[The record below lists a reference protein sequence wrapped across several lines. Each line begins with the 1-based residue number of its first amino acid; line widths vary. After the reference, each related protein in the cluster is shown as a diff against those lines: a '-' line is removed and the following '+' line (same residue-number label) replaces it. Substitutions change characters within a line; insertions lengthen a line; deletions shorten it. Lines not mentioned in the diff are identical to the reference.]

1 MRTTTQNELVKGAS
15 ASRRGPAISHLLFA
29 DDCMLFGEA
38 TEKGARIL
46 KDIIQEY
53 EMCSGQCVNF
63 GKSTIFYSSN
73 TTEESKVA
81 VSTLLGVR
89 SSSSPERYLGLPNM
103 VGRRKKEAFQ
113 NLVDIIVLKID
124 GWSTRLL
131 SQGGKEIFIKAV
143 LHAIPTYA
151 MSKEEG
157 GLGFRNMAQFNI
169 SLLAK
174 QGWRLLNFLDPL
186 VAQVFK
192 AKYFPESNFL
202 NSRLGNSCSYV
213 WRSIWAAKDTL
224 EKGSIWRVGTGVKI
238 SVTEDAWIPNY
249 VNIRLS
255 SRVDNLQFDRVA
267 DLIDRNN
274 REWDRDLIVNTFP
287 ADVADLILQIP
298 LSLEPHEDFLAWRGE
313 SSGVFSVRSSYKLL
327 QSLDPTVYA
336 LQNIYRD
343 FYRKL
348 WQIEIPTKIKI
359 FIWKISWNYLTN
371 RVNMACRRLAN
382 SRICPRCGGGD
393 ESMNHLFRECP
404 VTMEMWRA
412 LINLDLSTGT
422 RSFVLHYGPYE
433 GTEIPVCMKKRRHP
447 PGQEIKI
454 NFDGAFDERSKSS
467 ASGVVVRNSSGRVL
481 ISRTTIHSGIMSA
494 FAAEAVACRQATQIT
509 LDMNIENII
518 IEGDSLSVIKKCKN
532 INQDKSLIG
541 PFIHDI
547 HRLKLRGRRF
557 EFEYIPKSANNL
569 AHILAKETLRR
580 KEESYLK
587 NGVPEYA
594 AEQARNESVREPD

>member
-1 MRTTTQNELVKGAS
+1 
-15 ASRRGPAISHLLFA
+15 
-29 DDCMLFGEA
+29 
-38 TEKGARIL
+38 
-46 KDIIQEY
+46 
-53 EMCSGQCVNF
+53 
-63 GKSTIFYSSN
+63 
-73 TTEESKVA
+73 
-81 VSTLLGVR
+81 
-89 SSSSPERYLGLPNM
+89 
-103 VGRRKKEAFQ
+103 
-113 NLVDIIVLKID
+113 
-124 GWSTRLL
+124 
-131 SQGGKEIFIKAV
+131 
-143 LHAIPTYA
+143 
-151 MSKEEG
+151 
-157 GLGFRNMAQFNI
+157 MAQFNI

-174 QGWRLLNFLDPL
+174 QGWRLFNFPDSL

-213 WRSIWAAKDTL
+213 WRNIWAARDSL
-224 EKGSIWRVGTGVKI
+224 EKGLIWRVGTGVKI
-238 SVTEDAWIPNY
+238 LVTEDAWIPNY
-249 VNIRLS
+249 VNIKLM
-255 SRVDNLQFDRVA
+255 SRVDNLQFNKVA
-267 DLIDRNN
+267 DLIDRNS
-274 REWDRDLIVNTFP
+274 REWDRVLIVNTFP

-298 LSLEPHEDFLAWRGE
+298 LSLEPHEDFPAWRGE

-327 QSLDPTVYA
+327 QSLDPTAYA

-348 WQIEIPTKIKI
+348 WQIEVPSKIKI
-359 FIWKISWNYLTN
+359 CIWKISWNYLTN

-382 SRICPRCGGGD
+382 SRTYPRCGGRD
-393 ESMNHLFRECP
+393 ETMNHYFRECP

-422 RSFVLHYGPYE
+422 SMDFGEWITMILTSLTLAKGRIFCVALWAIWGDRNSCVHEKTSKLE
-433 GTEIPVCMKKRRHP
+433 TKWRHP

-481 ISRTTIHSGIMSA
+481 ISRTTIHRGITSA
-494 FAAEAVACRQATQIT
+494 FAAEAVACCQATQIA

-557 EFEYIPKSANNL
+557 EFEYIPRSANNL

-580 KEESYLK
+580 KEESYME